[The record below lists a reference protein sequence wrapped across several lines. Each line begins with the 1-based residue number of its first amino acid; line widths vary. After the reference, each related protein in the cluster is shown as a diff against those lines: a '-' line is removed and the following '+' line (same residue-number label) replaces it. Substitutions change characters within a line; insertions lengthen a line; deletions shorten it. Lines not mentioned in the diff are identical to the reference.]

1 MARNGEG
8 TRAAIMDAAQAL
20 ILEQG
25 FAATSIDR
33 VIDRAGVAKGAFF
46 YHFPS
51 KADLAH
57 ALVERYA
64 RQDEALLVDL
74 LARAEELSRDPA
86 QQVIIFVGLMREQMQ
101 SLGDPSP
108 GCLFASYCYEAQLFD
123 ATVHEVIRGNL
134 RLWRE
139 RLAAKLRQAAKR
151 RPPRLP
157 VDFDS
162 VADLLTGIIEG
173 AYILSRALEDRR
185 MLSEQLLHYRNYLE
199 LLFAEH

>member
-1 MARNGEG
+1 ARSGEG

-64 RQDEALLVDL
+64 RQDEVLLTEL
-74 LARAEELSRDPA
+74 LARAEELTRDPA
-86 QQVIIFVGLMREQMQ
+86 QQVIIFVGLLREQML
-101 SLGDPSP
+101 SLDDPSP

-123 ATVHEVIRGNL
+123 PTVHEVIRRNL
-134 RLWRE
+134 CLWRE
-139 RLAAKLRQAAKR
+139 RLAAKFRQAAER
-151 RPPRLP
+151 RPP
-157 VDFDS
+157 
-162 VADLLTGIIEG
+162 
-173 AYILSRALEDRR
+173 
-185 MLSEQLLHYRNYLE
+185 
-199 LLFAEH
+199 